1 MATINSPI
9 DPDVKVPDAVRRAA
23 ARVEEIYNT
32 QPQDPGNPET
42 NQQASNEGWRGH

>member
-9 DPDVKVPDAVRRAA
+9 DPDVKIPDAVRRAA

-32 QPQDPGNPET
+32 QPQDPRQPRSEPAGF
-42 NQQASNEGWRGH
+42 